1 MITLTNDRVTD
12 PPYGWVIVA
21 VSTVCLALGFGAGAT
36 VSVLM
41 KPFEQ
46 EFGWLRADS
55 SMAYTMHT
63 VGAAL
68 GGLIWGSLSDRIGAK
83 RIAFIGATGLSAGIA
98 VLGWQSALPSLY
110 LIYFLIGFA
119 GFACLFTPML
129 ALSGSWINTRKGL
142 AIGIVTA
149 GGAIGQ
155 GIVPYVL
162 QLLIA
167 GVGWRS
173 AALYLGAGYF
183 ILLFPLLFLLR
194 PAPSVA
200 GATRQ
205 GVQADTNL
213 WNVPHA
219 ISITWLSFAGFF
231 CCVCMAVPLVHLVPL
246 GIDIGCSP
254 STAAGL
260 LLSLMASGIFG
271 RVFFG
276 WLADRIGGLPSY
288 FLSSLAQ
295 TSVVFWFTQTR
306 DIAML
311 FNLSILFGF
320 GFAGVMTC
328 LLICAREAAPL
339 RMSGAAMA
347 IVSTAGW
354 IGMGLGSYQS
364 GVFYDITA
372 SYLLSYANAAIGG
385 ILNLLI
391 LAAMIWY
398 RRQLGRSH
406 SVLLGGSNA
415 ASPTAAQSSL
425 RVNIRSR
432 RFSR

>member
-1 MITLTNDRVTD
+1 MTTLANDRVTD

-21 VSTVCLALGFGAGAT
+21 ISTVCLALGFGAGAT
-36 VSVLM
+36 VSVFM

-46 EFGWLRADS
+46 EFGWLRADT

-63 VGAAL
+63 IGAAL
-68 GGLIWGSLSDRIGAK
+68 GGLMWGSLSDRIGVK
-83 RIAFIGATGLSAGIA
+83 RIAVIGTFGMSGGIA
-98 VLGWQSALPSLY
+98 ALGWLAGLPSLY
-110 LIYFLIGFA
+110 AIYFLIGFA

-129 ALSGSWINTRKGL
+129 ALAGLWISARKGL
-142 AIGIVTA
+142 AIGIATA

-155 GIVPYVL
+155 GIVPYAL
-162 QLLIA
+162 QHLIA
-167 GVGWRS
+167 DFGWRT

-183 ILLFPLLFLLR
+183 VLLFPLMFFLL

-200 GATRQ
+200 MATRQ
-205 GVQADTNL
+205 NVQDDSNL

-219 ISITWLSFAGFF
+219 ISIAWLSLAGLF
-231 CCVCMAVPLVHLVPL
+231 CCICMAVPLVHLVPL

-260 LLSLMASGIFG
+260 LLSLMISGVFG

-276 WLADRIGGLPSY
+276 WLADRIGGLATY

-339 RMSGAAMA
+339 RLSGTAMS
-347 IVSTAGW
+347 IVTTAGW
-354 IGMGLGSYQS
+354 IGMGLGGYQA
-364 GVFYDITA
+364 GFFYDITA
-372 SYLLSYANAAIGG
+372 SYLLPYANAAIGG
-385 ILNLLI
+385 IINLLI
-391 LAAMIWY
+391 VAALFWY
-398 RRQLGRSH
+398 RRHRQARLGRPA
-406 SVLLGGSNA
+406 LA
-415 ASPTAAQSSL
+415 
-425 RVNIRSR
+425 
-432 RFSR
+432 